1 MRPGQLVTLG
11 VQTTPIWIPDWYLNP
26 FNVSLQAVIA
36 NAPTYTVEY
45 TLDDPFSAVAP
56 VNWTAVVGMTAAVV
70 SANATL
76 ISPVRG
82 IRMRQTAGAA
92 PNGVTLTISQSGAVA

>member
-1 MRPGQLVTLG
+1 MRPGTLTTLG
-11 VQTTPIWIPDWYLNP
+11 VQTTAVWIPDVYLNP
-26 FNVSLQAVIA
+26 FNISLQAVIA

-45 TLDDPFSAVAP
+45 TLDDPFAASAP
-56 VNWTAVVGMTAAVV
+56 VNWTPVTGMNAAVV

-82 IRMRQTAGAA
+82 IRMRQTAGAG
-92 PNGVTLTISQSGAVA
+92 PNGVTLTIAQSGAVG